1 MGGRALRG
9 LLLDTSVLVAAER
22 GEADLDDLVEDDDG
36 DLGIA
41 AITLAELLLGVE
53 LGRGRER
60 SRRRAFVD
68 DLRAAVAVVA
78 YDERTAEHHAALL
91 AHARRTGSP
100 RGGHAAI
107 IAATARATGR
117 VIVTRDRRGFEG
129 LPGVRLR

>member
-1 MGGRALRG
+1 MRG
-9 LLLDTSVLVAAER
+9 LLLDTSILVAAER
-22 GEADLDDLVEDDDG
+22 GEADLDELIDDDDG

-60 SRRRAFVD
+60 TRRRAFVD
-68 DLRAAVAVVA
+68 DLRGAVSVVD
-78 YDERTAEHHAALL
+78 YDERTAEHHAVLL
-91 AHARRTGSP
+91 AHARRTGAP
-100 RGGHAAI
+100 RGGHDTI

>member
-1 MGGRALRG
+1 MRG
-9 LLLDTSVLVAAER
+9 LLLDTSILVAAER
-22 GEADLDDLVEDDDG
+22 GEADLDELIEDDEG

-60 SRRRAFVD
+60 ARRRAFVD
-68 DLRAAVAVVA
+68 DVRGAFSVVA

-91 AHARRTGSP
+91 AHTRRAGLP
-100 RGGHAAI
+100 RGGHDAI